1 MIMNST
7 PKIII
12 IIMMEKK
19 KKKKKERRR
28 RRSKLTI
35 GNSVSNLLSNL
46 NWAMP
51 MGTERFI
58 LFHEN
63 YCPFQLIG
71 LTHCSLVALY

>member
-1 MIMNST
+1 
-7 PKIII
+7 
-12 IIMMEKK
+12 MMEKK

-51 MGTERFI
+51 MVYNRKMRQIYAF
-58 LFHEN
+58 LSKN
-63 YCPFQLIG
+63 YPRSISQNCVNI
-71 LTHCSLVALY
+71 HCCYNNHVNLH